1 MDDGNTQCL
10 RRVFFGGGRKSQPLS
25 SHCEAAVNVKVSRIV
40 YANTT
45 RDQYRFVNA
54 EVEVEH
60 ETRDNAEWVSA
71 TQLAYISLTCHVI
84 GHRLELFFFH
94 PGPQPDCILCS
105 IKECTVRGKTPT
117 AAAPTGGQMKGNVTT
132 PTLSLQQQQPA
143 PSSTAL
149 CLLPRFNLVP
159 SSCSL
164 CNMRMLTRAVIS
176 VRRQGRQNPI
186 LETTR
191 WVQTAGSCRKRFR
204 SKRFG

>member
-25 SHCEAAVNVKVSRIV
+25 SHCEAAVNVKVSRMV

-84 GHRLELFFFH
+84 GHRLELFFFT
-94 PGPQPDCILCS
+94 PDPNP
-105 IKECTVRGKTPT
+105 TVFFVRSRS
-117 AAAPTGGQMKGNVTT
+117 AQCEA
-132 PTLSLQQQQPA
+132 
-143 PSSTAL
+143 
-149 CLLPRFNLVP
+149 R
-159 SSCSL
+159 
-164 CNMRMLTRAVIS
+164 R
-176 VRRQGRQNPI
+176 RRQLHR
-186 LETTR
+186 LAAR
-191 WVQTAGSCRKRFR
+191 
-204 SKRFG
+204 